1 MGPEIPRNLVMNLA
15 TQDWH
20 AANGAA
26 IQEDQTA
33 SVQLGRRFVGSGRLT
48 GCAFSVLVILLGIPE
63 TPPLYAQST
72 RAEKIQAER
81 QEKAATSQPERVS
94 NTEGRLNAIK
104 DKKLLERFAFGY
116 HGLTVVLGGLG
127 TGQGFAL
134 GPQYLRSDLGDG
146 NILIRSSARYAF
158 AEAYLLD
165 AVLSM
170 PRLANDR
177 LFLDF
182 AGQHRNYPR
191 IDYYGPGMDSK
202 ESDRTHFRLEDTALD
217 ATVGVRP
224 VAPLS
229 LGASVGALFVNTG
242 PGNLASSRPRTEDV
256 FSGQAIPGL
265 ADQTNFLKGAAFIQL
280 DYRDNPGG
288 PRTGGNYVARYTYFD
303 DRELKRHDF
312 RRLDVELQQY
322 VPFFNGR
329 RVIALRAR
337 TILTYPNG
345 DASVPFYMQ
354 TVLGGSDDL
363 RGFRPYRFYGDH
375 QILLNAEYRWE
386 SFTGLEMAAFFDA
399 GKVVPERSDI
409 NFQDL
414 ETSAGFGFRFNVR
427 NNTFIRID
435 TGFSRE
441 GFLVWFKFANPF

>member
-1 MGPEIPRNLVMNLA
+1 MFSLLVLLA
-15 TQDWH
+15 
-20 AANGAA
+20 
-26 IQEDQTA
+26 
-33 SVQLGRRFVGSGRLT
+33 F
-48 GCAFSVLVILLGIPE
+48 FGIRE
-63 TPPLYAQST
+63 TPPLLAQST

-81 QEKAATSQPERVS
+81 REKAATSQPERVS
-94 NTEGRLNAIK
+94 KTEGRLNAIK
-104 DKKLLERFAFGY
+104 DKKLLERLAFGY

-127 TGQGFAL
+127 NGQGFAL

-146 NILIRSSARYAF
+146 KVLIRSSARYAF
-158 AEAYLLD
+158 AQAYLVD

-170 PRLANDR
+170 PSLANDR

-182 AGQHRNYPR
+182 AGLHRNYPR

-229 LGASVGALFVNTG
+229 LGATVGALFVNTG
-242 PGNLASSRPRTEDV
+242 PGNLTSRPRTEDV
-256 FSGQAIPGL
+256 FSPQAIPGL
-265 ADQTNFLKGAAFIQL
+265 ADQTDFLKGAVFIQL

-303 DRELKRHDF
+303 DRQLKRHDF
-312 RRLDVELQQY
+312 RRLDVDLQQY
-322 VPFFNGR
+322 IPFFNAR

-363 RGFRPYRFYGDH
+363 RGFRPYRFYGDQ

-399 GKVVPERSDI
+399 GKVVQERSDI

-441 GFLVWFKFANPF
+441 GFIVWFKFANPF